1 MAPTTAATSTVP
13 RSRTGSGSSPGWTRC
28 APGLTGVE
36 RGGGCGSSMTRGYAL
51 NTRAG
56 EIIRVIDLAEVQPP
70 PELSAAMGMGFWL
83 VDAAGRVRCAHR
95 AGRGAARRAGC
106 PVAVRRPL
114 YGLGQRRRRCCDA
127 VSPESRRDLLDRF
140 GLFGIRLSTMLIRQQ
155 TATPSALADELVRRS
170 GLQQLQELLHTQFNE
185 RRDLL
190 KDFDAP
196 VAVVRGECSA
206 NTRGDRTVGQR

>member
-1 MAPTTAATSTVP
+1 
-13 RSRTGSGSSPGWTRC
+13 
-28 APGLTGVE
+28 
-36 RGGGCGSSMTRGYAL
+36 
-51 NTRAG
+51 
-56 EIIRVIDLAEVQPP
+56 
-70 PELSAAMGMGFWL
+70 
-83 VDAAGRVRCAHR
+83 
-95 AGRGAARRAGC
+95 
-106 PVAVRRPL
+106 
-114 YGLGQRRRRCCDA
+114 
-127 VSPESRRDLLDRF
+127 
-140 GLFGIRLSTMLIRQQ
+140 MLIRQQ